1 VPDPIVHARTEQSAG
16 VRDAVA
22 SDAAGTGR
30 GMTPKARWALAIT
43 SVAVFMVTL
52 DNLVVTTAIP
62 VIRQDLHASLSG
74 LQWTVNAYTLTFAV
88 LLLTGAALGDRFG
101 RRKLL
106 AIGIAIFT
114 LASAAA
120 ALAPSILALDV
131 ARAAQGV
138 GGAIVMPLTLTVLS
152 ASVPA
157 ERRGLALGIW
167 GGISGLAVA
176 FGPLVGGAIVSGIS
190 WHWIFWLNV
199 PIGLALA
206 PLIMLRLDESHGPV
220 SRLDLPGLAL
230 ASAGLVAIVWGLV
243 RANEAGWTS
252 AGIVGSFVAG
262 AALLCGFVVW
272 ELRTEHPM
280 LPMRFFRNRTFAL
293 ANVSSLFMFF
303 GMFGAIFFISQF
315 FQTVQGLSPFQSGLR
330 ILPWTAM
337 PMLVAPI
344 AGALSDR
351 VGGHRLMGA
360 GLALQA
366 IGLAWIAAV
375 SAPTTPYVEFVGAF
389 LISGVGMALFFAP
402 VANVILSSVRPEQ
415 EGQASGANN
424 AIRELGGVFGVAVL
438 AAVFTVN
445 GGYGSGQQFV
455 DGMNP
460 AVFIGAVL
468 VAVGAVA
475 AFAIKGSSR
484 TGPVEV
490 AEQTPFVTACNC
502 VSCWCAPPADTPQAV
517 DDDLA
522 AVRIPALRAAL

>member
-1 VPDPIVHARTEQSAG
+1 MSVTAG
-16 VRDAVA
+16 GTADSTAPDAVA
-22 SDAAGTGR
+22 VTA
-30 GMTPKARWALAIT
+30 GMTPKALWTLAIT

-62 VIRQDLHASLSG
+62 VIREDLHASLSG

-101 RRKLL
+101 RRRLL
-106 AIGIAIFT
+106 ATGVAIFT
-114 LASAAA
+114 AASAAA

-131 ARAAQGV
+131 ARALQGV

-152 ASVPA
+152 AAVPA
-157 ERRGLALGIW
+157 SRRGLALGIW

-176 FGPLVGGAIVSGIS
+176 FGPLVGGAVVTGIS

-199 PIGLALA
+199 PIGLVLV
-206 PLIMLRLDESHGPV
+206 PLILLRLDESRGPAATF
-220 SRLDLPGLAL
+220 DLIGLGLA
-230 ASAGLVAIVWGLV
+230 SVGLVGIVWGLV
-243 RANEAGWTS
+243 RANEVGWTS
-252 AGIVGSFVAG
+252 PRIIGAFIVGSVLLAAFVM
-262 AALLCGFVVW
+262 W

-280 LPMRFFRNRTFAL
+280 LPMRFFANRTFAL

-303 GMFGAIFFISQF
+303 GMFGSIFFIAQF

-337 PMLVAPI
+337 PMFVAPV

-351 VGGHRLMGA
+351 IGGHRLMGT

-366 IGLAWIAAV
+366 IGLGWIAAV
-375 SAPTTPYVEFVGAF
+375 STPTTPYIDLVGPFA
-389 LISGVGMALFFAP
+389 LSGLGMALFFAP
-402 VANVILSSVRPEQ
+402 VANVVLSSVRPEQ

-438 AAVFTVN
+438 SAVFAAK

-460 AVFIGAVL
+460 AVFIGAAV

-475 AFAIKGSSR
+475 AFAIKGVPG
-484 TGPVEV
+484 TAPVRVGDED
-490 AEQTPFVTACNC
+490 AFATACAC
-502 VSCWCAPPADTPQAV
+502 VSCWCVERPETIHSDDQGAPGPQV
-517 DDDLA
+517 PVL
-522 AVRIPALRAAL
+522 VGSSP